1 MATGK
6 PVVVADI
13 PGVRE
18 VIEDGKQGLVFDVM
32 DAEDLASKLTT
43 LLEDPELRKSMGDE
57 GRKKVEK
64 QFLISTVADQVEEV
78 YKNLT

>member
-1 MATGK
+1 
-6 PVVVADI
+6 
-13 PGVRE
+13 VRE